1 MTVYNEFFLNGAR
14 FRPLLDIAPET
25 LHQLHLRM
33 ILHDRFSAPTLGFT
47 QNIAMIVPPELVARV
62 IDTAPGSHA
71 LMHEIMP
78 HTLRGRPLS
87 YQQMTSPPN
96 GRRLNILTSA
106 DWA

>member
-1 MTVYNEFFLNGAR
+1 MTVHNEFFLDGAR

-47 QNIAMIVPPELVARV
+47 QNIAMIVPPEPVARV
-62 IDTAPGSHA
+62 IGTAPGS
-71 LMHEIMP
+71 